1 MFQSHSHHIS
11 FDEWIEIVDVPILRN
26 MDKHEFGF
34 WGDLKIWGLLKMMDP
49 QVTMGVN
56 TKAWSNMSN
65 DWDDLGV
72 PPFGSLYTTGGY
84 NIYYGTM
91 VH

>member
-1 MFQSHSHHIS
+1 
-11 FDEWIEIVDVPILRN
+11 
-26 MDKHEFGF
+26 
-34 WGDLKIWGLLKMMDP
+34 MMDP